1 MLNFKEFLALD
12 EIESIKVKRRDKFG
26 YGGLL
31 GHKINS
37 DVLEVSR
44 LGKFSDHTVY
54 RRNYSFY
61 LTDKNG
67 IVQMV
72 LVTDP
77 YTNRN
82 NVLQVDVVS
91 SQASN
96 TIPAQ
101 KFYAWLIKKLNIV
114 LVSGSMQ
121 SAGGKSVWE
130 RLSKEPGIGVHGWL
144 DSRRGGTPVN
154 LGAHLGADTEDETHI
169 RPAEIANIEYNMD
182 WDDDRNRKGSGKD
195 IKDLY
200 DIEELVLVAFKK

>member
-12 EIESIKVKRRDKFG
+12 EIESISVKRRNKFG

-37 DVLEVSR
+37 DLGR
-44 LGKFSDHTVY
+44 NPIGKFSDHTVY

-144 DSRRGGTPVN
+144 DSPRGKGTPVN

-169 RPAEIANIEYNMD
+169 RPAEIANIEYNMGN
-182 WDDDRNRKGSGKD
+182 DDDRNRKGFGKD